1 LFRKRGLGYLPSFDK
16 IIVEDVHKSFGPVKV
31 LEGVSICIKRG
42 EKIGIV
48 GPNGAGKTTLLRIIL
63 GILKPDK
70 GYISGIEY
78 SPKFFG
84 YVPQAVLSYPMHRS
98 VTVIQTALKLANY
111 PSGNL
116 KKIAEELCKKYSID
130 PMSTGRELSA
140 GQARFLIF
148 IMAISKN
155 PDLLILDE
163 PTAMLDFSR
172 KKIIWESIV
181 NYDKTVIMVTHDID
195 ELRLVDRI
203 FFLNKGKIVF
213 EGSFKD
219 FSKFI
224 RAEGYVAEVKSGKE
238 IKRIKIQKLSD
249 LNNLEL
255 NDKDVDEVIIRKITP
270 EDIASLMQG
279 EVSK

>member
-1 LFRKRGLGYLPSFDK
+1 LSSLDK
-16 IIVEDVHKSFGPVKV
+16 IIVEEIHKSFGPIKV
-31 LEGVSICIKRG
+31 LEGISMYIKKG
-42 EKIGIV
+42 EKVGII
-48 GPNGAGKTTLLRIIL
+48 GPNGAGKTTLLRIML

-70 GYISGIEY
+70 GYVSGIEY

-98 VTVIQTALKLANY
+98 IDVVHTALKLANY
-111 PSGNL
+111 PSKNL
-116 KKIAEELCKKYSID
+116 KKIAEELCKKYNID

-148 IMAISKN
+148 VMAISKN

-163 PTAMLDFSR
+163 PTAMMDVSR
-172 KKIIWESIV
+172 KKVIWGAIV
-181 NYDKTVIMVTHDID
+181 NYDKTVIMVTHDVD

-219 FSKFI
+219 FSRFI
-224 RAEGYVAEVKSGKE
+224 RAEGYVVEVKSGKE
-238 IKRIKIQKLSD
+238 TKRIKIQNLND

-255 NDKDVDEVIIRKITP
+255 NDKDVDEIIVRKITP
-270 EDIASLMQG
+270 EDIASLMQK